1 MKYLAFAILFSGSVA
16 AQSIT
21 GVAVLK
27 GTLKTKVNFHGVS
40 ANCKVKVIKIKNIME
55 EDAFGFPGYQVRI
68 EADLDGRNENGESV
82 VNFSREFM
90 VTNIW
95 NVNGKTVAKDF
106 EYFSEDGAL
115 LTIKDDGRLKSFA
128 FPVQNEK
135 VTCTF

>member
-1 MKYLAFAILFSGSVA
+1 MKYIAFIILFSGSA
-16 AQSIT
+16 IAQSIT
-21 GVAVLK
+21 GVPVLK

-40 ANCKVKVIKIKNIME
+40 ATCKVKVIKLKNIME

-68 EADLDGRNENGESV
+68 EADLNGRNENGESV
-82 VNFSREFM
+82 VSFDREFM
-90 VTNIW
+90 VTNFW

-115 LTIKDDGRLKSFA
+115 LTIKEDGRLKSFV

-135 VTCTF
+135 VTCAF